1 MRKTTRWWWLGPMLA
16 LLLLSACAR
25 EAPEARLRARV
36 ATLQQAI
43 AGHDAGGVRDALA
56 EDFIGPDGLDRAG
69 AVRLAQAMFLR
80 YRSLGVHAGPLAVEM
95 QPGHATVRF
104 QAALTGGDGGVLPEA
119 ARLYDV
125 ETGGRLEDGE
135 WRLVSVAWTPRL

>member
-25 EAPEARLRARV
+25 EAPEARLRTTV
-36 ATLQQAI
+36 ANLQQAI
-43 AGHDAGGVRDALA
+43 AERDAGGVRAALA
-56 EDFIGPDGLDRAG
+56 EDFIGQDGLDRAG

-80 YRSLGVHAGPLAVEM
+80 YRTLGVHAGPLEVRMLPE
-95 QPGHATVRF
+95 HATVRF
-104 QAALTGGDGGVLPEA
+104 QAALTGGDGGVLPET

-125 ETGGRLEDGE
+125 ETGWRLEDGE

>member
-1 MRKTTRWWWLGPMLA
+1 
-16 LLLLSACAR
+16 
-25 EAPEARLRARV
+25 
-36 ATLQQAI
+36 
-43 AGHDAGGVRDALA
+43 
-56 EDFIGPDGLDRAG
+56 
-69 AVRLAQAMFLR
+69 MFLR
-80 YRSLGVHAGPLAVEM
+80 YRSLGVHAGPLTVEM

-125 ETGGRLEDGE
+125 ETGWRLEDGE